1 MASTNDD
8 EEEESESESDED
20 SMEEEF
26 TNENANMCFMAL
38 EEHEDEVEPQ
48 LNRSRSG
55 STPNSIGRG
64 PGQPPAQPVDGCKK
78 PFLSSR
84 MVVQLV
90 KVEPQPVDPYL
101 NRLRSG
107 QGAVEVQR
115 SPAKD

>member
-8 EEEESESESDED
+8 EEEESESKSDED

-26 TNENANMCFMAL
+26 TNEDANMCFMAL
-38 EEHEDEVEPQ
+38 EEHKDEV
-48 LNRSRSG
+48 N
-55 STPNSIGRG
+55 TNSNYND
-64 PGQPPAQPVDGCKK
+64 QPPAQQVDGCKK

-101 NRLRSG
+101 NRSRSG
-107 QGAVEVQR
+107 QGAVEV
-115 SPAKD
+115 